1 MAELNVW
8 MRNFRSRNTE
18 TKCYCFV
25 FCLSPLTLAQVTLLS
40 WPLLEAFGFKMIR
53 SVLWCPVAIR
63 STGDWVKWAT
73 CSLFNRWY
81 KKLFMASSHH
91 PWLYLWLENL
101 LHHPITKGR
110 MLLKLEIC
118 HALILFFIFSC
129 FLSHPVS
136 PSVVMSIMLLL
147 HHQLSADISDNN
159 FFAMCVWCNRQTSK
173 RRPISSNMICF
184 HYCFTV
190 LCLI

>member
-1 MAELNVW
+1 MAKLNVW

-129 FLSHPVS
+129 FFYLILSHLALWCRSCCCCITNCQLIFQTTTFLPCVFDATGR
-136 PSVVMSIMLLL
+136 
-147 HHQLSADISDNN
+147 HQRD
-159 FFAMCVWCNRQTSK
+159 VQ
-173 RRPISSNMICF
+173 
-184 HYCFTV
+184 
-190 LCLI
+190 